1 MRNSSSYYAESGGA
15 GRLPA
20 IRRKDMAK
28 NLALKN
34 NDGPQGLRIEKAAGD
49 VSNDLDKVIHERMRL
64 GIISALA
71 ANEKLSFSELKNLLA
86 TSDGNISV
94 HARKLEDAGYVTS
107 EKSFKGRMPLTE
119 YAITGDGRT
128 ALTRYLDHMEALIK
142 AMKGA

>member
-1 MRNSSSYYAESGGA
+1 
-15 GRLPA
+15 
-20 IRRKDMAK
+20 MAK
-28 NLALKN
+28 NLAINKKEES
-34 NDGPQGLRIEKAAGD
+34 QGLHVARAAEN

-71 ANEKLSFSELKNLLA
+71 ANDKLSFTELKNLLA

-94 HARKLEDAGYVTS
+94 HARKLEEAGYVTC

-119 YAITGDGRT
+119 FKITKDGRT

-142 AMKGA
+142 AMKGGV

>member
-1 MRNSSSYYAESGGA
+1 
-15 GRLPA
+15 
-20 IRRKDMAK
+20 MAK
-28 NLALKN
+28 NLAINKN
-34 NDGPQGLRIEKAAGD
+34 EEPQGLHVARAAEQ

-71 ANEKLSFSELKNLLA
+71 ANDKLSFTELKNLLA

-94 HARKLEDAGYVTS
+94 HARKLEEAGYVTC

-119 YAITGDGRT
+119 FKITKDGRT

-142 AMKGA
+142 AMKLGK